1 MKTKL
6 FIFLLIEDHK
16 DFVIERKYMQII
28 IIMKFFQ
35 WWSNLDFFFCL

>member
-6 FIFLLIEDHK
+6 FIFLPIEDHK